1 MNLLPHQEIS
11 KNWLIS
17 KRRCILADA
26 PRVGKTMPTAAAAV
40 ENLPA
45 LIVCPAIVKTVWEAA
60 FKRHGI
66 DAVVINGR
74 ANAVQLPEAK
84 VVIINYDLLQY
95 VQSNW
100 GYWSTMVL
108 DESHRIK
115 GNTAKRTLA
124 AMTAMKNIPRVYAL
138 SGTPIPNRPIEL
150 WPLLHGLKIYP
161 GGYYDFAA
169 RYAGMWKAPWG
180 LDVSGASNLKEL
192 KALLRP
198 FVMRRK
204 KEDVFFDYK
213 QPQVSLIT
221 FDLPVDRRE
230 QEFDE
235 NALIDNPN
243 ALIAFDGLATIM
255 REAGMRKVKEAA
267 EFIKD
272 KLHDNEPV
280 IAFVHHKDVAE
291 VLATQLKDHKPQ
303 VITGDT
309 SDKKRIE
316 AIQTFQSGKS
326 NLIIGNIAAMS
337 EGVDLSRADMVV
349 FVEATWQTSALEQA
363 SSRMENVMKTGFTP
377 LVYLLTIRASLD
389 HKILKK
395 VLNKLNVIDQ
405 II

>member
-1 MNLLPHQEIS
+1 MKLLPHQEIS
-11 KNWLIS
+11 KDWLIS
-17 KRRCILADA
+17 KRRAILADA

-40 ENLPA
+40 QNLPA
-45 LIVCPAIVKTVWEAA
+45 LIVCPAIVKTVWETA
-60 FKRHGI
+60 FARHGI
-66 DAVVINGR
+66 EATVINGR
-74 ANAVQLPEAK
+74 ANAVQLPEDR

-100 GYWSTMVL
+100 GYFETIVL

-115 GNTAKRTLA
+115 GHNAKRTLA
-124 AMTAMKNIPRVYAL
+124 AMKAMKNIRRVYAL

-150 WPLLHGLKIYP
+150 WPLLHGLKIYR
-161 GGYYDFAA
+161 GGYYDFAS

-180 LDVSGASNLKEL
+180 LDVSGASNLPEL

-198 FVMRRK
+198 YVMRRK
-204 KEDVFFDYK
+204 KEDVFHDYK

-230 QEFDE
+230 QDFDE
-235 NALIDNPN
+235 DALIDNPN

-255 REAGMRKVKEAA
+255 REAGMKKIKQAA
-267 EFIKD
+267 EFIED

-291 VLATQLKDHKPQ
+291 CLALELKDHKPQ

-309 SDKKRIE
+309 PDKKRKTAIE
-316 AIQTFQSGKS
+316 NFQSGKS

-395 VLNKLNVIDQ
+395 VLKKLNVIDQ